1 MKKLHTRLLSFGM
14 ALVMA
19 FSLSMTAFAVSNAD
33 KEAKEEEIEALE
45 QEKAEQAEVLQELEA
60 DKANTEAEIEALDQE
75 LEALQ
80 KEIEKTNA
88 ALEKV
93 EAELEQTKKEL
104 KLAREKEKKQYEVLK
119 VRIKVMYEKGETGY
133 LEILFAAKDMAS
145 LLNSTE
151 YISKISDYDNN
162 LLKSLMETRMQ
173 IEELERQLEA
183 QQAELEALKAEQEAQ
198 EAELQNLLDEKAAY
212 IRKLNDSIAYTEDV
226 IAELEDSIR
235 REEEA
240 LYEIQLAIQQA
251 QQQAAS
257 GGGGYVPDVSGS
269 SKPAYG
275 TWVWPSDTYY
285 LTDTFGYQAWRG
297 GLHNGI
303 DIGSPHGAPIYAAAS
318 GTVWIAGWSNSAG
331 NWVVID
337 HGGGVLS
344 VYMHASALYV
354 SAGQYVSAGTCI
366 AAVGNTGY
374 SFGAHL
380 HFGIMV
386 GCTYGYDGY
395 WVDPL
400 GYVSP

>member
-1 MKKLHTRLLSFGM
+1 MKYLHTKFIALL
-14 ALVMA
+14 MA
-19 FSLSMTAFAVSNAD
+19 FVMVFSMSMTAFAVDASD
-33 KEAKEEEIEALE
+33 KEAKQNEIDALE
-45 QEKAEQAEVLQELEA
+45 EEKAEQAEVLEELEA
-60 DKANTEAEIEALDQE
+60 DKAATEAEIEALAAE

-80 KEIEKTNA
+80 IEIDATNA
-88 ALEKV
+88 ELARV
-93 EAELEQTKKEL
+93 QAELEQTKKDLEV
-104 KLAREKEKKQYEVLK
+104 AREKERQQYETLK
-119 VRIKVMYEKGETGY
+119 LRIKVMYEKGDTGY

-145 LLNSTE
+145 FLNSTE

-162 LLKSLMETRMQ
+162 LLNNLMQTRMQ
-173 IEELERQLEA
+173 IEELEKQLEA
-183 QQAELEALKAEQEAQ
+183 QQAELEALKAELEAQ
-198 EAELQNLLDEKAAY
+198 QAELEILLEEKAEH
-212 IRKLNDSIAYTEDV
+212 IRALNDSIAYTQEV

-235 REEEA
+235 KEEQA
-240 LYEIQLAIQQA
+240 LYEIQQAISQQA
-251 QQQAAS
+251 S
-257 GGGGYVPDVSGS
+257 SGGYVPNVSGS

-275 TWVWPSDTYY
+275 SWIWPSDTYY

-303 DIGSPHGAPIYAAAS
+303 DIGAPHGSPIYAAAS
-318 GTVWIAGWSNSAG
+318 GTVWIAGWCSSAG

-354 SAGQYVSAGTCI
+354 SSGQYVDAGTCI

-380 HFGIMV
+380 HFGIMA
-386 GCTYGYDGY
+386 GSSGGYNGY

>member
-1 MKKLHTRLLSFGM
+1 MKHLHTKFICILM
-14 ALVMA
+14 TLVMA
-19 FSLSMTAFAVSNAD
+19 FSMSMTAFAVDASD
-33 KEAKEEEIEALE
+33 KEAKQNEIDALE
-45 QEKAEQAEVLQELEA
+45 QEKAEQAEVLEELEA
-60 DKANTEAEIEALDQE
+60 DKAATEAEIEALDAE

-80 KEIEKTNA
+80 IEIDATNA
-88 ALEKV
+88 ELARV
-93 EAELEQTKKEL
+93 EAELEQTKKDLEI
-104 KLAREKEKKQYEVLK
+104 AREKEKQQYETLK
-119 VRIKVMYEKGETGY
+119 LRIKVMYEKGDTGY

-145 LLNSTE
+145 FLNSTE

-162 LLKSLMETRMQ
+162 LLNNLMQTRMQ
-173 IEELERQLEA
+173 IEELERQLKA
-183 QQAELEALKAEQEAQ
+183 QQAELEALKAALEAQ
-198 EAELQNLLDEKAAY
+198 QAELEILLEEKAEH
-212 IRKLNDSIAYTEDV
+212 IRALNDSIAYTEEV

-235 REEEA
+235 KEEQA
-240 LYEIQLAIQQA
+240 LYEIQQAISQQT
-251 QQQAAS
+251 S
-257 GGGGYVPDVSGS
+257 SGGYVPNVSGS

-275 TWVWPSDTYY
+275 SWIWPSDTYY

-303 DIGSPHGAPIYAAAS
+303 DIGAPHGSPIYAAAS
-318 GTVWIAGWSNSAG
+318 GTVWIAGWSSSAG

-354 SAGQYVSAGTCI
+354 SSGQYVGAGTCI

-386 GCTYGYDGY
+386 GSSGGYNGY